1 MSAPSRQFSEPSSP
15 AFLSR
20 RTRTGGADGNEL
32 LTSFTGAVLL
42 VLLAVIGL
50 TIIALGRLLSV
61 HLFVG
66 LVLVGPIALKM
77 ASTGYRFARYY
88 SGNAEYRLK
97 GPPPTPLRL
106 MAPMV
111 ILSTL
116 VVMAS
121 GITLLLVGP
130 SSREKWLPI
139 HKVSFFVWLAFTAV
153 HVLAHLPGVARALKV
168 DVAGI
173 APRTSGG
180 DPSGQL
186 GRSMALLGVIV
197 AGVVLAIVLI
207 PDYGVWL
214 SSHRFPHH

>member
-1 MSAPSRQFSEPSSP
+1 MSAPSRRFSEPSRP
-15 AFLSR
+15 AFLNER
-20 RTRTGGADGNEL
+20 ARTGGPDGNEL

-66 LVLVGPIALKM
+66 LVLVGPIALKL

-88 SGNAEYRLK
+88 SGNAEYRVK

-111 ILSTL
+111 IASTL

-121 GITLLLVGP
+121 GVTLLLVGP
-130 SSREKWLPI
+130 SSRDKWLPI
-139 HKVSFFVWLAFTAV
+139 HKISFFIWLAFTAV
-153 HVLAHLPGVARALKV
+153 HVLAHLPGVARALKI
-168 DVAGI
+168 DIAGV
-173 APRTSGG
+173 APRTSGS
-180 DPSGQL
+180 DPNGQL
-186 GRSMALLGVIV
+186 GRTMALLGVIV

-207 PDYGVWL
+207 PDYGAWISRQGL
-214 SSHRFPHH
+214 HHH